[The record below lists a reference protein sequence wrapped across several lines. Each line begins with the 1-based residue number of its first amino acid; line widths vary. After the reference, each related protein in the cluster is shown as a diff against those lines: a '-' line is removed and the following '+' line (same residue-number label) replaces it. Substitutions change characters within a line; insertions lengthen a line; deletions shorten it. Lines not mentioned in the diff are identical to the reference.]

1 MQKDIKNGKGI
12 IILFAIISLSF
23 ILSSNLVVA
32 DDIYDGNTQIVD
44 ENVIN
49 EAISEIETH
58 ASSQFALKIRFTQL
72 LGTINLKIEQTQL
85 IISKLQDNNID
96 TSAVEDKVS
105 ELISIKNDVLTT
117 LESITPDY
125 NIETLGAQYVATKQ
139 SAMYVIKEIREWNNA
154 NVSKEIRE
162 DIKKEL
168 QSQKK
173 ELKTEDKL
181 QIRELVREHNAQIK
195 NDYQKTYE
203 QLKQQKRDMNEIKQ
217 NLIDIKQEQLQQQKI
232 KMQFTKEKIKSQAE
246 VMTKEKIQ
254 NIREIVN
261 RNIEKNDLQK
271 QNAKGQR

>member
-32 DDIYDGNTQIVD
+32 DDMYDGNTQIVD

-117 LESITPDY
+117 LENITPDY

>member
-117 LESITPDY
+117 LENITPDY

>member
-117 LESITPDY
+117 LENITPDY

-232 KMQFTKEKIKSQAE
+232 KMQFTKGKIKSQAE

>member
-32 DDIYDGNTQIVD
+32 DDMYDGNTQIVD

-58 ASSQFALKIRFTQL
+58 ASSQFDLKIRFTQL

-117 LESITPDY
+117 LENITPDY

>member
-232 KMQFTKEKIKSQAE
+232 KMQFTKGKIKSQAE

>member
-1 MQKDIKNGKGI
+1 
-12 IILFAIISLSF
+12 LFAIISLSF

-32 DDIYDGNTQIVD
+32 DDMYDGNTQIVD

-117 LESITPDY
+117 LENITPDY

>member
-203 QLKQQKRDMNEIKQ
+203 QLKKQKRDMNEIKQ